1 MLDNFETHFFK
12 IKNIY
17 KKYVLYYLNMD
28 DEITVIKNVKVRY
41 LTTKM
46 DKYDNELIWFRID
59 KTSIAKLNVL
69 NKVDFKLPYF
79 ETDDGKTLLKV
90 KSKNVKLNDLTND
103 VVIACDI
110 AFKYYKMGDF
120 EGYFVNRLS

>member
-1 MLDNFETHFFK
+1 
-12 IKNIY
+12 
-17 KKYVLYYLNMD
+17 MD

-46 DKYDNELIWFRID
+46 DKYDNEIIWFKID
-59 KTSIAKLNVL
+59 KTSIDKLNVL

-90 KSKNVKLNDLTND
+90 KSKNVKINDLKND
-103 VVIACDI
+103 VVISCDI
-110 AFKYYKMGDF
+110 GFKYYKMNDVQGC
-120 EGYFVNRLS
+120 YVNKLS